1 MTKVILGAIWA
12 QAANGVIGRDGNM
25 PWYAPEDLAHFKEVT
40 GKSPVIMGR
49 TTWESIPERFRPL
62 PDRANLVVSSSTSSN
77 GEEKDGAL
85 WFSSLEAAISAG
97 VSQAV
102 SAGESQ
108 VWIMGGASV
117 YAQALE
123 LSGLTNVAGGCVSLI
138 ERTVFSQ
145 EVEGDAHAPS
155 FDEKTWQLASA
166 TQPTA
171 SDKGYVLD
179 QDGGKQPLT
188 FSFESWTKP

>member
-1 MTKVILGAIWA
+1 MTEVILGAIWA
-12 QAANGVIGRDGNM
+12 QAANGVIGRDGDM

-49 TTWESIPERFRPL
+49 MTWESIPERFRPL
-62 PDRANLVVSSSTSSN
+62 PGRTNLVVSSSTSSD
-77 GEEKDGAL
+77 GEEKNGAL
-85 WFSSLEAAISAG
+85 WFASLEAAISAG

-108 VWIMGGASV
+108 MWIMGGASV

-123 LSGLTNVAGGCVSLI
+123 FSGLAGVTDGGVSVI
-138 ERTVFSQ
+138 ERTVFGQ
-145 EVEGDAHAPS
+145 DVEGDAHAPS

-166 TQPTA
+166 TQPET
-171 SDKGYVLD
+171 SGKGYVLD

-188 FSFESWTKP
+188 YTFETWEKP